1 MKIIGKLMNDN
12 SRQKRMRY
20 LIKPL
25 GIVPDGLQA
34 TAWFLSLKLLLL
46 VALVTT
52 DFRGAARIMVENWK
66 DFSAMTF

>member
-1 MKIIGKLMNDN
+1 
-12 SRQKRMRY
+12 MRY

-25 GIVPDGLQA
+25 GIVHDGLQA